1 MEKEKK
7 KLNLKII
14 IPVVIIIAIVVIS
27 IIIVIN
33 NKDKSEIMSKEEMLT
48 VAQDIT
54 GSEGNETPN
63 TNKFFLDLDKNKANA
78 EMQKGN
84 IYKMEDQVHTIEK
97 DYCEFSYG
105 MVKVRLYLPTE
116 TLVHITQGNYITVV
130 GQLTN
135 IIKEETTIAGMTYD
149 NSIYEFRN
157 CYFIEQNSKI
167 NAGS

>member
-54 GSEGNETPN
+54 GSEGNESPN
-63 TNKFFLDLDKNKANA
+63 TNLFFIDLDQNKANA

-84 IYKMEDQVHTIEK
+84 IYKMEDQVHSIEK

-105 MVKVRLYLPTE
+105 LIKVRLYLPTE
-116 TLVHITQGNYITVV
+116 TLVNINQGNYITVV

-135 IIKEETTIAGMTYD
+135 IIQEEELIAGMTYD
-149 NSIYEFRN
+149 KSIYEFKN
-157 CYFIEQNSKI
+157 CYFIEQNSEI
-167 NAGS
+167 NAES